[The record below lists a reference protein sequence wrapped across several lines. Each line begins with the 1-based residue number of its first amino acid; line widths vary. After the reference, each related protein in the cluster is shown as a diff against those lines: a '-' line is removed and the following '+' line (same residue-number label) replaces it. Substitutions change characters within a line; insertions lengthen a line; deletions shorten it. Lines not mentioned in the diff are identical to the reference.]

1 MNYEL
6 FENIFK
12 YNNSNFKAFNFISIY
27 SFIITEEKKLIL
39 FDFAVHKFILSFKH
53 SDELRSYYLTNNT
66 EIGDSLYPMKTNVM
80 NYGITLLKLFFG
92 NNLFMKMN
100 GSLLYLPNNK
110 EMSYVFV
117 IFYRIVFIKI

>member
-39 FDFAVHKFILSFKH
+39 FDFAVHKLILSFKH

-66 EIGDSLYPMKTNVM
+66 EIGDSLYPMKTNIM
-80 NYGITLLKLFFG
+80 NYGITLLKLYFG

-100 GSLLYLPNNK
+100 GSLLYLHNNK
-110 EMSYVFV
+110 EMSYDFRN
-117 IFYRIVFIKI
+117 FL